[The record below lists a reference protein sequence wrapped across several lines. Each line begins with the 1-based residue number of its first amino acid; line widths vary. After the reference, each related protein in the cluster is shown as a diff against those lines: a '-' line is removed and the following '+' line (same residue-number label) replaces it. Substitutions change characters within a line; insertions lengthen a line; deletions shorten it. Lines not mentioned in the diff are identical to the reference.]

1 MNKRR
6 LCWLWL
12 WLLPFGISHA
22 GVVIGGT
29 RFIYHAGMTTLSVPL
44 RNTSDSD
51 WLVDSHVLT
60 SSRWPGADNYS
71 VQKAPFVVTP
81 PLFLLRAGQENT
93 LRVAWRGEP
102 LAQDRESLFT
112 LSIATIPSGRIG
124 ANSVQMAFR
133 SALKLLYRPVGLTGD
148 PQQAYRQLVWTLTA
162 DGLTVRNPGP
172 YYVTLFLTRANG
184 ESINAAGVVAPFST
198 RRTSWCRQAKTC
210 AVRWQSINDAGG
222 VMPPVLATVPRR

>member
-1 MNKRR
+1 
-6 LCWLWL
+6 
-12 WLLPFGISHA
+12 
-22 GVVIGGT
+22 
-29 RFIYHAGMTTLSVPL
+29 
-44 RNTSDSD
+44 
-51 WLVDSHVLT
+51 
-60 SSRWPGADNYS
+60 
-71 VQKAPFVVTP
+71 
-81 PLFLLRAGQENT
+81 
-93 LRVAWRGEP
+93 
-102 LAQDRESLFT
+102 
-112 LSIATIPSGRIG
+112 
-124 ANSVQMAFR
+124 MAFR